1 MTTTAGAQHSDV
13 LVLGGGSA
21 GYATAFRASQLGL
34 SVTLVEMD
42 KIGGTCLH
50 RGCIPTKALLHVA
63 EIAEAA
69 RAGSMFG
76 VDSSF
81 NGVDIPSVR
90 KYQRNTVDRLYTG
103 LKSLVKQHRITVVA
117 GLGKYMGDHTIT
129 VAETAAYTGAAVV
142 LATGSYPRSLP
153 GIETGKRILTS
164 DDALRLDMA
173 PQKVVVLGGGVIGV
187 EFASI
192 WASFGAQ
199 VTIIEALPR
208 LIATED
214 PWSSKQLER
223 AFKKRGITV
232 LTNARMAS
240 AKETAHGVTVEITD
254 GDTLDADVLL
264 VAVGRNP
271 RSADLG
277 LEEHGIRLDE
287 GFVTTDERLH
297 TNVEGVYAVGDLVAG
312 PQLAHRGFQHGIFV
326 AEEIAGL
333 APIPLPD
340 HQFPRVTYS
349 HPEVASV
356 GLDERAA
363 KQRYGDV
370 SASVYDLAGNARSQI
385 LQTSGGIKVI
395 RAGTQSSA
403 GPVVGI
409 HIVGDRVS
417 ELIGEAQLAVAWE
430 ALPEEIGRFIHAH
443 PTQNEALG
451 EAMRVLAGAPLHAH
465 G

>member
-1 MTTTAGAQHSDV
+1 MAFDLVVIGSGPGGYSAAVRAGQYGLRTAILEKDPK
-13 LVLGGGSA
+13 L
-21 GYATAFRASQLGL
+21 
-34 SVTLVEMD
+34 
-42 KIGGTCLH
+42 GGTCLH
-50 RGCIPTKALLHVA
+50 VGCIPTKALLHVA
-63 EIAEAA
+63 EIADAA

-76 VDSSF
+76 VDTSF

-90 KYQRNTVDRLYTG
+90 KYQHGTIDRLYTG
-103 LKSLVKQHRITVVA
+103 LQSLVKQHRITVVE
-117 GLGKYMGDHTIT
+117 GLGTYRGDRTIT
-129 VAETAAYTGAAVV
+129 VAETAYTGDAGV

-164 DDALRLDMA
+164 NEALSLDMA
-173 PQKVVVLGGGVIGV
+173 PHKVVVLGGGVIGV

-199 VTIIEALPR
+199 VTIVEALPR

-277 LEEHGIRLDE
+277 FEEHGIRLDH
-287 GFVTTDERLH
+287 GFVSTDERLH

-333 APIPLPD
+333 APLRLPD

-356 GLDERAA
+356 GLDEHAA

-370 SASVYDLAGNARSQI
+370 STAVYDLGGNARSQI

-395 RAGTQSSA
+395 RAGTPSSA

-409 HIVGDRVS
+409 HMVGDRVS

-430 ALPEEIGRFIHAH
+430 ALPEEIGHFIHAQ

-451 EAMRVLAGAPLHAH
+451 EAMRALAGTPLHAH